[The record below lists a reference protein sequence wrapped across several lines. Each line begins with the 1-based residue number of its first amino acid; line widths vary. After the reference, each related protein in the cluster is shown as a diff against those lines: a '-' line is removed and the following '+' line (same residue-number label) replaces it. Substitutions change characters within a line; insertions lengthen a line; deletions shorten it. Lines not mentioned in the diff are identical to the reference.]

1 MSRHFPSQRLTGRTV
16 GCTTNPECA
25 RPRAQ
30 QREHVKKPW
39 NNWPRQHH
47 PNLLRP
53 GTGALRCHPSSG
65 RNGKALTSPAPLWC
79 LIGLAILLLINGP
92 LAARADDAAGP
103 APAASARD
111 LYNAGTRQF
120 QAGKLAEAETLLQNS
135 VAVQDLRVQPEA
147 LYNLGCVRVAQGVDI
162 LKQNNNPKGTAE
174 HADELTG
181 AAGEASQQIDA
192 AIASQN
198 TEKMVMAYL
207 RGGGVRREINA
218 ATKAVRQAL
227 ESQQAVLA
235 KWQRAAGD
243 FRSAAELQSQNAD
256 APVNAA
262 ATERAIA
269 ALIDKLNQLQQAGLR
284 MKSAGRQLG
293 EKLQQLKGLIPAPN
307 MPPGAPGDD
316 DDDEDMPGLK
326 PGEQEGQGRTGEE
339 IKISPEEAEQI
350 LNGYKLKGDHGLP
363 FGQNGTATP
372 KNRTGKNW

>member
-1 MSRHFPSQRLTGRTV
+1 M
-16 GCTTNPECA
+16 
-25 RPRAQ
+25 
-30 QREHVKKPW
+30 
-39 NNWPRQHH
+39 
-47 PNLLRP
+47 
-53 GTGALRCHPSSG
+53 
-65 RNGKALTSPAPLWC
+65 
-79 LIGLAILLLINGP
+79 GLAILLLITGP

-103 APAASARD
+103 APEASARD

-284 MKSAGRQLG
+284 MKTAGQQLG
-293 EKLQQLKGLIPAPN
+293 EKLQKLKGLIPAPN
-307 MPPGAPGDD
+307 MPPGAPGDE

-363 FGQNGTATP
+363 FGQNGAATP